1 MQQIKDENLARTALV
16 DLRDVSDVVEPDPG
30 VPLGDIEVDRERAVI
45 PLPDVGPVFTRLS
58 ERIALRTATVS
69 VVGLGYVG
77 LPLLV
82 TAGERGFGVIGVD
95 ADTAKIAMLRSG
107 ESYVGD
113 VLDSQ
118 VRDLPQARFV
128 DNAITLLVAD
138 VVVIA
143 VPTPLK
149 DGGPDLSL
157 VECAVADVAET
168 LRPGQLVVL
177 ESTTYP
183 GTIAEVV
190 TPILERSGLRSG
202 VDFALAYSPER
213 IDPGSGVD
221 IQTVPKIVS
230 GEGPIALDLADQ
242 FYRAVGF
249 RTVRAPSPREAEMAK
264 LIENTFRQV
273 NIALV
278 NELATVAAD
287 LEVDIWAAL
296 DAAATKPFGYLPFW
310 PGPGVGGH
318 CIAIDPT
325 YLSWRAQQRR
335 GFGLGFVQHALEV
348 NNGMPAY
355 VASRVGEALNAA
367 AKPVR
372 GSRVLALGMSYKPGV
387 DDVRESPARL
397 VVERLFA
404 SGALVSFH
412 DPHVSRLTLGEQ
424 DLESVLLTDELL
436 AAQDC
441 VVILTAHPSVD
452 YEHVL
457 EHSSLVFDAQG
468 ITRHLHAPNAVRL

>member
-1 MQQIKDENLARTALV
+1 MQQIKDENLARAALV
-16 DLRDVSDVVEPDPG
+16 DIRDDGDELPIPELEVVRDPA
-30 VPLGDIEVDRERAVI
+30 LIADRAAP
-45 PLPDVGPVFTRLS
+45 PLPDVGPVFSRLS

-95 ADTAKIAMLRSG
+95 ADPKKIEMLRRG

-113 VLDSQ
+113 VQDEQ
-118 VRDLPQARFV
+118 VRELAEARFV

-138 VVVIA
+138 VVIVA

-157 VECAVADVAET
+157 VERAVADVAET
-168 LRPGQLVVL
+168 LRPGQLIVL

-183 GTIAEVV
+183 GTMAEIVA
-190 TPILERSGLRSG
+190 PILERSGLRSG
-202 VDFALAYSPER
+202 IDFALAYSPER

-230 GEGPIALDLADQ
+230 GDGPVALDLADH
-242 FYRAVGF
+242 FYRALGF

-355 VASRVGEALNAA
+355 VANRVGEALNATT
-367 AKPVR
+367 KPLR

-387 DDVRESPARL
+387 DDVRESPARHVL
-397 VVERLFA
+397 ERLA
-404 SGALVSFH
+404 SSGALVSFH
-412 DPHVSRLTLGEQ
+412 DPYVSSLTLGEQ
-424 DLESVLLTDELL
+424 TLHSIPLTAETL

-457 EHSSLVFDAQG
+457 EHASLVFDAQG
-468 ITRHLHAPNAVRL
+468 ITRTLDAPNAIRL